1 VSLALLLDE
10 MHAPVVA
17 AKLRDRGHDVLAVA
31 EQDDLRALTDEQL
44 FRWASERDRRIV
56 TENVKDFAPLLRR
69 AEELRHHAAPLLFT
83 SSRTF
88 PRTRRNPGP
97 MIDALDTG
105 CAPRR
110 RASRRWRTGSSP
122 PNAGLRSIKW
132 RRPRTH
138 RGVDRSESLATKG
151 CHSTTAKWG
160 RESNLR
166 VWVAICQQSIS
177 PALGMVSALASRT
190 C

>member
-1 VSLALLLDE
+1 VADRAAAACVSLALLLDE

-83 SSRTF
+83 SIRTF

-97 MIDALDTG
+97 MIDALDTWL
-105 CAPRR
+105 
-110 RASRRWRTGSSP
+110 RAAKASEP
-122 PNAGLRSIKW
+122 PMADWL
-132 RRPRTH
+132 
-138 RGVDRSESLATKG
+138 
-151 CHSTTAKWG
+151 
-160 RESNLR
+160 
-166 VWVAICQQSIS
+166 Q
-177 PALGMVSALASRT
+177 PA
-190 C
+190 